1 MSVALL
7 VRAFFWL
14 WFAGA
19 VAVGHWLV
27 LQRLAPVAV
36 ALVPVALGGVL
47 LIAYFR
53 ISALRAW
60 VEGID
65 VRALI
70 LVHVS
75 RLIGV
80 YLLMLQQQG
89 ALPRAFAIPAGIGDI
104 VVAVMALPIV
114 FAPLEEDLR
123 RRAIRI
129 WSVVGLIE
137 TLLIL
142 VTVARLNLREPGE
155 LRLLTELPLSFLPTL
170 LLPLIIATH
179 VIILHRTLESQSP
192 A

>member
-14 WFAGA
+14 WFASA
-19 VAVGHWLV
+19 VAVGHWQV
-27 LQRLAPVAV
+27 LQRLAPVAI
-36 ALVPVALGGVL
+36 ALVPVALGGAL
-47 LIAYFR
+47 LIPYFR

-60 VEGID
+60 IDAID
-65 VRALI
+65 VRALV

-80 YLLMLQQQG
+80 YLLVLQQQG

-114 FAPLEEDLR
+114 FAPLDEVLR
-123 RRAIRI
+123 RRALRI
-129 WSVVGLIE
+129 WSVVGLID
-137 TLLIL
+137 TLLVIA
-142 VTVARLNLREPGE
+142 TVARLNLRQPEE

-170 LLPLIIATH
+170 LLPEIIATH
-179 VIILHRTLESQSP
+179 VIILHRSLEPQSP